1 MKARLK
7 ELTGRNNG
15 MGNKQRIIAIQ
26 RFVKGWVNYFKIA
39 NMRNHLRTIDTW
51 MRRRIRMMY
60 WKQWK
65 NVRTRYRKLKKLG
78 LRYQLAIKFANTR
91 KSYWRIS
98 KSPFLQQTLTNKRL
112 RIRGYI
118 PLLEYYQYVNLS

>member
-98 KSPFLQQTLTNKRL
+98 KSPFLQQTLTNK
-112 RIRGYI
+112 
-118 PLLEYYQYVNLS
+118 

>member
-15 MGNKQRIIAIQ
+15 MGNKQRIIAIR
-26 RFVKGWVNYFKIA
+26 RFIMGWVNYFKIA
-39 NMRNHLRTIDTW
+39 NMRKHLKAIDKW
-51 MRRRIRMMY
+51 MRRRIRMIY

-65 NVRTRYRKLKKLG
+65 NVRTRYRELKKLG
-78 LRYQLAIKFANTR
+78 LRHQLAIKYANTR

-98 KSPFLQQTLTNKRL
+98 KSPILQKTLTNKLL

-118 PLLEYYQYVNLS
+118 PLLEYYHHVKLS

>member
-39 NMRNHLRTIDTW
+39 NMKRHLETIDMW
-51 MRRRIRMMY
+51 MRRRIRMIY

-65 NVRTRYRKLKKLG
+65 NVRTRYRELRKLG
-78 LRYQLAIKFANTR
+78 LRHKLAIKYANTR

-98 KSPFLQQTLTNKRL
+98 NSPILAKTLTNKLL

-118 PLLEYYQYVNLS
+118 PLSDYYHHVKLS